1 MKDDKYFKIE
11 SLSKFNEYWL
21 LNCNGYTPLKI
32 IEQEKFLIQTL
43 EVENNACKDCKD
55 EAIRYHKAII
65 SFMEEYIKKG
75 GFIK

>member
-1 MKDDKYFKIE
+1 MKDDKHFKIE
-11 SLSKFNEYWL
+11 SLSMFNEYWL

-75 GFIK
+75 GFVK

>member
-1 MKDDKYFKIE
+1 MKDDKHFKIE
-11 SLSKFNEYWL
+11 SLWL
-21 LNCNGYTPLKI
+21 LNCNGYTPSKI
-32 IEQEKFLIQTL
+32 IEQEKFLLQTL
-43 EVENNACKDCKD
+43 EVENNACKGCKD